1 MEKDLVPEKND
12 DIAETFNDF
21 FTIAVSNLNVPRCQD
36 PFTDSDQTENQI
48 VYPILRIIDQYKNY
62 PRMVAIKNQNMDR
75 TFFFPEITKS

>member
-21 FTIAVSNLNVPRCQD
+21 FTIAVSNLNVPRYQD

-48 VYPILRIIDQYKNY
+48 VYPIRRIIDQYKSY
-62 PRMVAIKNQNMDR
+62 PRMIAIKNQSMDR
-75 TFFFPEITKS
+75 KFFFPQNHK

>member
-21 FTIAVSNLNVPRCQD
+21 FPIAVSNLNVPRYQD

-48 VYPILRIIDQYKNY
+48 VYPIRRIIDQYKSY
-62 PRMVAIKNQNMDR
+62 PRMIAIKSQNMDR
-75 TFFFPEITKS
+75 KFFFPEITKS

>member
-21 FTIAVSNLNVPRCQD
+21 FTIAVSNLNVPRYQD

-48 VYPILRIIDQYKNY
+48 VYPILRIIDQYKSY

-75 TFFFPEITKS
+75 KFFFPEITKS

>member
-48 VYPILRIIDQYKNY
+48 VYPIRRIIDQYKSY
-62 PRMVAIKNQNMDR
+62 PRMVAIKNQSMDR
-75 TFFFPEITKS
+75 TFFFPQNHK